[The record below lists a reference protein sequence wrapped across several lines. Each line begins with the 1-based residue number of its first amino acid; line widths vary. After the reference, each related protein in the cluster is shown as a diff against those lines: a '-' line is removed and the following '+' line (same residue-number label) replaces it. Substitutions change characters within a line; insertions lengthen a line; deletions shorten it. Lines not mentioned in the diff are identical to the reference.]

1 MVGWTGQEHGEYEV
15 VGHLPVY
22 RMTCF
27 RKLSDEIWLSSSENS
42 LCFFHTYWSIPLGN
56 RNFLLTPSTFLTG
69 DLFENFYSPLHRG
82 WCEPTSTSTVRRSPH
97 TSSLRSVTSSPFSI
111 FACHPYA
118 RFQTGYVL
126 FTVLF
131 VFFIP

>member
-1 MVGWTGQEHGEYEV
+1 MVGWSGQEHGEYEV

-69 DLFENFYSPLHRG
+69 DLFENFPSVML
-82 WCEPTSTSTVRRSPH
+82 EEIESSH
-97 TSSLRSVTSSPFSI
+97 TLGGVGEGHEREVGKV
-111 FACHPYA
+111 CML
-118 RFQTGYVL
+118 L
-126 FTVLF
+126 FCKN
-131 VFFIP
+131 